1 VVPHKANLQTNMSR
15 QQKIY
20 LVTAISAV
28 LTGLLLSHFYRPYVY
43 LNQVNDY
50 GFADTIGSLVSVIG
64 FCFFA
69 WSFKNY
75 QDTQKNKHIIIA
87 TIIYGFVWESMGLIG
102 IHGTFDWKD
111 IVGAIVSGVI
121 AFLIKELIKRLSG
134 TQNLVEIKKS

>member
-1 VVPHKANLQTNMSR
+1 MSK

-20 LVTAISAV
+20 LTTSICVV
-28 LTGLLLSHFYRPYVY
+28 LTGLMLSIFYRPYVY
-43 LNQVNDY
+43 TNQINDF

-75 QDTQKNKHIIIA
+75 TDAQKNKQIFIA
-87 TIIYGFVWESMGLIG
+87 TVIYGFVWESFGLIG

-111 IVGAIVSGVI
+111 IVGAIVSGI
-121 AFLIKELIKRLSG
+121 LTFLIKELIKRLIDK
-134 TQNLVEIKKS
+134 QNLVVKRNYK